1 MDSTILLFLAQ
12 DGVINGAIYALVG
25 IALVLVYA
33 VTRVILVP
41 LGEFVA
47 FAALTQSFLEAGKVP
62 PTATML
68 LVLGAL
74 TTVATLIWQRN
85 DLDPGR
91 VLSLL
96 AFNIALPLLLLVLL
110 RWLAPM
116 KPGVLVSMALTL
128 CLVVPIGP
136 MIYRI
141 AFEPL
146 AEASV
151 LVLLIAAFGVHLSLM
166 GLGLVFFGPEG
177 VHTTALISGSFSLGP
192 LIVTGQSLTVIVA
205 TLVLVALFA
214 LFFDGTLIG
223 KALRACSS
231 NRLGARLVGIPTGV
245 AGQTAFALAALTGAV
260 CGLLI
265 GPITAI
271 YYDSGF
277 LIGLKAF
284 VAAIIG
290 GLLSYPLTMAAA
302 IFVGL
307 VEAFSSFWAS
317 TLKEVFVFTVIIP
330 VLIWRSLAFIH
341 VADDDE

>member
-1 MDSTILLFLAQ
+1 MDTTILLFLVQ
-12 DGVINGAIYALVG
+12 DGFINGAIYALVG
-25 IALVLVYA
+25 VALVLVFA
-33 VTRVILVP
+33 VTRVILIP

-47 FAALTQSFLEAGKVP
+47 FAALTLAALEAGKAP
-62 PTATML
+62 PTIWLL
-68 LVLGAL
+68 LVLGV
-74 TTVATLIWQRN
+74 TTAIATLVWHRH
-85 DLDPGR
+85 DLGGNRLVFIAIAD
-91 VLSLL
+91 L
-96 AFNIALPLLLLVLL
+96 ALPLALFWLT

-116 KPGVLVSMALTL
+116 KLGLVPLMLLTLALTI
-128 CLVVPIGP
+128 PIGP
-136 MIYRI
+136 MMYRI

-166 GLGLVFFGPEG
+166 GMGLVFFGPEG
-177 VHTTALISGSFSLGP
+177 VHTTPLISGSFSVGN
-192 LIVTGQSLTVIVA
+192 LIVTGQSLAVLLMA
-205 TLVLVALFA
+205 AALVALLG
-214 LFFDGTLIG
+214 LFFEKTLLG

-231 NRLGARLVGIPTGV
+231 NRLGARLVGIPTAV
-245 AGQTAFALAALTGAV
+245 AGQTAFALAALVAAI

-290 GLLSYPLTMAAA
+290 GLLSYPLTMLAALA
-302 IFVGL
+302 VGL

-317 TLKEVFVFTVIIP
+317 TLKEVFVFTIIIP

-341 VADDDE
+341 IADDDE